1 MSSYCV
7 YSILPEISDTVVRVH
22 DRHSPLTAIRVGG
35 IATIQFGDPV
45 DAEAWLNHCL
55 SELAIAAINRAACDA
70 AVKVTAVPP
79 VERGTVDLCDVRNAN
94 GFTCTLG
101 ADHADFHIAYDGS
114 GDQLAAW
121 ER

>member
-70 AVKVTAVPP
+70 AVKAKAVPP
-79 VERGTVDLCDVRNAN
+79 VEPGTFDLCAEFSAI
-94 GFTCTLG
+94 GHLCTL
-101 ADHADFHIAYDGS
+101 APNHAGEHIAHDNN
-114 GDQLAAW
+114 DRRLASWAK
-121 ER
+121 